1 MIQDLRFKITGLD
14 RKNRPVLRKFFYCLV
29 LAVHW
34 SLSTDHCCY
43 AAGFDRSSA
52 GTATAQFLKVASGAR
67 GAALGEAFSAA
78 VDDAAAMDWNPAG
91 LIKIKNQSLV
101 LMHSPYLAGSCADFF
116 AYAKNAGEI
125 GSWGMAL
132 KYMNYGEV
140 KRTDAA
146 GVGMGDFTPYDM
158 AAAVGFATYITGF
171 NKDPEERFT
180 LGATGKLVRSKL
192 LSSDN
197 TVSADVGILFPYLFD
212 NRFQLAMT
220 AQNVMG
226 TLRYDKFED
235 PLPLILRLGSVTR
248 ISDYFLLT
256 ADAVAVRDNY
266 PFLAMG
272 GEFRAGL
279 GKSADLFLRSGF
291 NTRALTDLGGL
302 RNLTFGSGF
311 RYDAYSIDY
320 SFSPFGEL
328 GAVHRISAGMNFY

>member
-1 MIQDLRFKITGLD
+1 MGKAWLKAQGAKSKTSI
-14 RKNRPVLRKFFYCLV
+14 LRKIFYCLV
-29 LAVHW
+29 LAIHYP
-34 SLSTDHCCY
+34 LATNHFCY

-91 LIKIKNQSLV
+91 LIKIKKQSLV
-101 LMHSPYLAGSCADFF
+101 LMHSPYLAGSYADFF

-132 KYMNYGEV
+132 KYMNYGAV

-197 TVSADVGILFPYLFD
+197 TVSADIGILFPLLFD

-235 PLPLILRLGSVTR
+235 PLPLILRLGGATR
-248 ISDYFLLT
+248 LGEHFLITSDV
-256 ADAVAVRDNY
+256 VAARDNY

-272 GEFRAGL
+272 GEFKAGL

-291 NTRALTDLGGL
+291 NTRAVTDLSGF
-302 RNLTFGSGF
+302 RNLTFGAGF

-328 GAVHRISAGMNFY
+328 GTVHRISAGMNF